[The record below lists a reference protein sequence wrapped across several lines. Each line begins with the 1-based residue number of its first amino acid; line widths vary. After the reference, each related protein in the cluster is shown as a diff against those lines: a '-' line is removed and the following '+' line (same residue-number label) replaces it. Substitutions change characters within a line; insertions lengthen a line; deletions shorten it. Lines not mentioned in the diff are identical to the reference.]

1 MVIGEF
7 GKLVALVRNLLM
19 AKLDDAL
26 KEYDLTSSQY
36 GVLKTIVEGKA
47 DTLATLCETMQHD
60 KGAMSRILSR
70 MEDKSLIIRHPCP
83 NDGRAFK
90 LALSEKAHTLF
101 PQTTAIVEQLYSEA
115 LQGVSTQER
124 EQFFS
129 TLQRCRD
136 NLS

>member
-1 MVIGEF
+1 MVVGDF
-7 GKLVALVRNLLM
+7 GKLIALVRNLMM

-26 KEYDLTSSQY
+26 KAYDLTSSQY
-36 GVLKTIVEGKA
+36 GVLKTIVESKA

-70 MEDKSLIIRHPCP
+70 MEEKSLIVRKPCP
-83 NDGRAFK
+83 DDGRAFK
-90 LALSEKAHTLF
+90 LALSDKALALY
-101 PQTTAIVEQLYSEA
+101 PQTVELVEEIYGQA
-115 LQGVSTQER
+115 LKGAEPAER

-129 TLQRCRD
+129 VLEKCRD